1 MALSFATREKS
12 RPIAES
18 REAGADCRN
27 RAIGAGLKLTRSMCM
42 ARAERRPMLGSE
54 QQTLTGGA
62 KMIA

>member
-1 MALSFATREKS
+1 MVLSFAIREKS

-27 RAIGAGLKLTRSMCM
+27 RAMGADPKLTRLMCLP
-42 ARAERRPMLGSE
+42 RAKRRPMLGSE